1 MSTTIEFYFDFGSPM
16 AYLAHKRFDYLR
28 EKYDVNIEYR
38 PMLLGGVHKATKNQP
53 PAAIPVKGMYLLKH
67 DVPRFVKRYQVPFKM
82 NPHFPVNTLPL
93 MRGCFAAEK
102 LGVAEAYN
110 NVMFDA
116 LWNQGLNMA
125 DPEVIKQVLLD
136 NDLPADELL
145 AATQDPAVKQQL
157 IDATE
162 AAVKR
167 NCFGAPT
174 MFVEGEMFFGQDRLD
189 FVEEILQQ
197 G

>member
-1 MSTTIEFYFDFGSPM
+1 MSTTIEFYFDLGSPM
-16 AYLAHKRFDYLR
+16 AYLAHKRFEYFR
-28 EKYDVNIEYR
+28 EQYDVDIQYR
-38 PMLLGGVHKATKNQP
+38 PMLLGGVHKATKNSP
-53 PAAIPVKGMYLLKH
+53 PIAVPLKGMYMLQH
-67 DVPRFVKRYQVPFKM
+67 DLPRFVKRYQVPFKM
-82 NPHFPVNTLPL
+82 NPHFPINTLPL

-102 LGVAEAYN
+102 LGVADKYTD
-110 NVMFDA
+110 VMFDA

-174 MFVEGEMFFGQDRLD
+174 MFVGKEMFFGQDRLD
-189 FVEEILQQ
+189 FIEEILQQ